1 MIDNIRIGR
10 QLIKLDKP
18 LIMSILNTTPDSFYS
33 GSRIHSIKQAV
44 IRVEEMI
51 QNGANIIDIGGYS
64 SRPGATNISVNEE
77 LERVIPVINA
87 VLKHFPNIIV
97 SCDTFRSEVAKQAL
111 DNGAL
116 LINDISGGTID
127 PSLLDVVA
135 EFNATYVLMHS
146 KGTPQTMQSHSNYS
160 NLLNEIWYYFTDKIN
175 QLTQKGIKDII
186 LDPGFGFA
194 KDLDQNYTLF
204 SSLSEL
210 NHLKKPILVG
220 ISRKSM
226 IYNLL
231 KTKPEE
237 SLNGTSILNCISLL
251 KGAKIIRVHDT
262 KEANELVQIISKIDL

>member
-33 GSRIHSIKQAV
+33 GSRIQSLNQAV

-51 QNGANIIDIGGYS
+51 QNGADIIDIGGYS

-77 LERVIPVINA
+77 LERVIPVINE
-87 VLKHFPNIIV
+87 VLKQFPNIIV

-127 PSLLDVVA
+127 PSILDVVA

-146 KGTPQTMQSHSNYS
+146 KGTPQTMQSYSNYS

-194 KDLDQNYTLF
+194 KNLDQNYALF

-262 KEANELVQIISKIDL
+262 KEANELLQIISKIDL

>member
-33 GSRIHSIKQAV
+33 GSRIQSIKQAV

-51 QNGANIIDIGGYS
+51 QNGADIIDIGGYS

-77 LERVIPVINA
+77 LERVIPVINE
-87 VLKHFPNIIV
+87 VLKQFPNIIV

-127 PSLLDVVA
+127 PSILDVVA

-146 KGTPQTMQSHSNYS
+146 KGTPQTMQSLSNYS

-194 KDLDQNYTLF
+194 KDLNQNYALF

-237 SLNGTSILNCISLL
+237 SLNGTSILNCISIL